1 MTTEHDITPKEY
13 TSQSQQQPH
22 EVNLLKIGLLFI
34 GLGISA
40 YITYRVSRSIMQ
52 EISADIA

>member
-13 TSQSQQQPH
+13 TSQSQQPR

-40 YITYRVSRSIMQ
+40 YITYTVSRSIMR
-52 EISADIA
+52 EISANFE